1 MQVLSRIK
9 LSFFL
14 NLEFCESF
22 GICGTHAEFCTV
34 QLQPP
39 GSATAWP
46 VGMILHRAAF
56 YPDSFIFTKEVL
68 VPGQNIWCGAYRAKM
83 ISQPADTEG

>member
-1 MQVLSRIK
+1 MQVLSGIK
-9 LSFFL
+9 LCFFL
-14 NLEFCESF
+14 NLEFCKSF
-22 GICGTHAEFCTV
+22 GSCCTHPEFFTV

-46 VGMILHRAAF
+46 VGMILHRAAS

-68 VPGQNIWCGAYRAKM
+68 MPV
-83 ISQPADTEG
+83 